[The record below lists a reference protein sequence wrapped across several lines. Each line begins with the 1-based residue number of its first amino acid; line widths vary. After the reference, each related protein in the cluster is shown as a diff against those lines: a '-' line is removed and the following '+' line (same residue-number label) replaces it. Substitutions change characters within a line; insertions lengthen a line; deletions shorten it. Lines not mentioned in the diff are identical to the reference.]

1 MATEQVDTRIGLH
14 ESAWSTEMNIEH
26 ISSNQPSPETHP
38 QGAGGGQEVIDLR
51 QIKSILYLGVKG
63 KLTVPAGETHR
74 VDTFV

>member
-1 MATEQVDTRIGLH
+1 
-14 ESAWSTEMNIEH
+14 MNIEH

-38 QGAGGGQEVIDLR
+38 QGGGQEVIDLR

-63 KLTVPAGETHR
+63 KLTVAAGETHR